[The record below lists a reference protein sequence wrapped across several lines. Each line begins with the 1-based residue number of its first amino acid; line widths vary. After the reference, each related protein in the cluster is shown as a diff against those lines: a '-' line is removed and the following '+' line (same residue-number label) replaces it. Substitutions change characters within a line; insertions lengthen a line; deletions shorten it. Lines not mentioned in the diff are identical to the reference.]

1 MISLGRTVDARGLS
15 CPQPVILTKRV
26 MDENAGDEI
35 ITMVDNPT
43 SLENVCKLAKSQGY
57 NFTVEELG
65 SEHHIHM
72 LKESVMVNAAQVST
86 RNTVVLIKS
95 QYLGEGS
102 DELGAALMKSFL
114 YTLTESASQIS
125 HLIFMNGGVY
135 LSVDGSPALEYL
147 RDLESQGVQ
156 ILCCGTCLDYFSLKE
171 KLQVG
176 EVTNMYNATEIML
189 NADKILVI

>member
-1 MISLGRTVDARGLS
+1 MGRTVDARGLS

-26 MDENAGDEI
+26 MDEKGGDEI
-35 ITMVDNPT
+35 ITLVDNPT

-57 NFTVEELG
+57 SFTVEELG

-72 LKESVMVNAAQVST
+72 LKESVVINSAKVSA
-86 RNTVVLIKS
+86 RNTVALIKS
-95 QYLGEGS
+95 RYLGEGS

-114 YTLTESASQIS
+114 YTLTELASQIS
-125 HLIFMNGGVY
+125 QLILMNGGVY
-135 LSVDGSPALEYL
+135 LGIDGSPALEYL
-147 RDLESQGVQ
+147 RDLDSQGVE
-156 ILCCGTCLDYFSLKE
+156 ILSCGTCLDYFSLKE

-176 EVTNMYNATEIML
+176 EVTNMYNATEILL

>member
-26 MDENAGDEI
+26 MDENGGDEI
-35 ITMVDNPT
+35 ITLVDNPT

-57 NFTVEELG
+57 IFTVEELG
-65 SEHHIHM
+65 SEHHVHM
-72 LKESVMVNAAQVST
+72 FKESVVVNAAEVSA
-86 RNTVVLIKS
+86 RNTAVLIKS

-147 RDLESQGVQ
+147 RDLESQGIQ

-176 EVTNMYNATEIML
+176 EVTNMYNATEILL

>member
-1 MISLGRTVDARGLS
+1 MISLSRTVDARGLS

-26 MDENAGDEI
+26 MDENSSDEI
-35 ITMVDNPT
+35 ITLVDNPT

-57 NFTVEELG
+57 SFTVEELG
-65 SEHHIHM
+65 AEHHIHI
-72 LKESVMVNAAQVST
+72 LKESAVINGAEVSAQ
-86 RNTVVLIKS
+86 NTAVLIKT
-95 QYLGEGS
+95 QFLGEGS

-114 YTLTESASQIS
+114 YTLIESASQIS

-135 LSVDGSPALEYL
+135 LCAEGSAALEYL

-156 ILCCGTCLDYFSLKE
+156 ILCCGTCLDYYSLKE

-176 EVTNMYNATEIML
+176 EVTNMYNAAEILL
-189 NADKILVI
+189 NADKTLVI